1 MIVFLYGDN
10 IETKDF
16 CSIALTGDPLA
27 KFLEDEQIPFWV
39 GKVTRE
45 HERQFQ
51 TVFGVP
57 MPYPFVAL
65 VGNITNSFAIIEL
78 IASENMPSL
87 ELVKRL
93 NKGIATYK
101 RHLHKEDEEEHLRQ
115 IQRQITEE
123 QNRAFQ
129 RSLNEDAQKEKR
141 RKMQEETKQTSTV
154 IKLVILQEARRA
166 ALKGRDDLPPEPD
179 VNDKNVKSVRVG
191 IRLPDG
197 SRVERRFFASCT
209 LKMVFDCAAGAV
221 ANSVSDENFLDD
233 SSPPLDS
240 EQHVIPWSIEKY
252 ELVQN
257 YPKRSFGLHEGSKP
271 LSELNL
277 DSQTMLFLQRKAV

>member
-1 MIVFLYGDN
+1 LYGEN
-10 IETKDF
+10 LATKDF
-16 CSIALTGDPLA
+16 CSIALTGEGELLS
-27 KFLEDEQIPFWV
+27 KFLDDEQIPFWV
-39 GKVTRE
+39 GKVTRD

-57 MPYPFVAL
+57 MPFPFVAL
-65 VGNITNSFAIIEL
+65 VGNISNSFTVIEL
-78 IASENMPSL
+78 ITQNMLSRD
-87 ELVKRL
+87 LVNRL
-93 NKGIATYK
+93 NKGITTYK
-101 RHLHKEDEEEHLRQ
+101 HHTQKEHDEENARI

-129 RSLNEDAQKEKR
+129 RSLDEDAYKEKV
-141 RKMQEETKQTSTV
+141 RKIQEETKQTSKV
-154 IKLVILQEARRA
+154 IKLVVLQEARRVV
-166 ALKGRDDLPPEPD
+166 LKAKDDLPPEPD
-179 VNDKNVKSVRVG
+179 VNDKNVKSIRVG

-221 ANSVSDENFLDD
+221 ANSVTDEAFLDE
-233 SSPPLDS
+233 SSPSLDS
-240 EQHVIPWSIEKY
+240 EQNVIPWSIEKY

-257 YPKRSFGLHEGSKP
+257 YPKRSFGLQEGSKP

-277 DSQTMLFLQRKAV
+277 DGQTMLFLQRKPV